1 MTTYNTFTDGAYT
14 QTPLLL
20 LVDGNTASASEVL
33 SSALQDNGRAK
44 LAGTQTFGKAVIQAV
59 EELDDGSAVVVTIAQ
74 YQTPK
79 KTNINKKGIEVD
91 LPRPDCP
98 LGAEA
103 VGTCVTR
110 RSQGARQGDDDIGYW
125 TLCALLLP
133 GPSERAM

>member
-1 MTTYNTFTDGAYT
+1 M
-14 QTPLLL
+14 LL
-20 LVDGNTASASEVL
+20 G
-33 SSALQDNGRAK
+33 GR
-44 LAGTQTFGKAVIQAV
+44 TFGKAVIQTV

-103 VGTCVTR
+103 VGTCV
-110 RSQGARQGDDDIGYW
+110 ADDVK
-125 TLCALLLP
+125 ALVK
-133 GPSERAM
+133 G